1 MSYIRKTKNLTQ
13 RLYVSSTAEGA
24 DFTTLKEAIGH
35 INDVQD
41 ADYEIILDGDI
52 HFITETI
59 EFDNGGCNVNIKG
72 LGSDITSIA
81 TDGELME
88 NSAMFVVNT
97 NAGAVT
103 FFKIA
108 S

>member
-35 INDVQD
+35 IND
-41 ADYEIILDGDI
+41 ILKFGWRI
-52 HFITETI
+52 FT
-59 EFDNGGCNVNIKG
+59 
-72 LGSDITSIA
+72 
-81 TDGELME
+81 
-88 NSAMFVVNT
+88 NSFQ
-97 NAGAVT
+97 
-103 FFKIA
+103 I